1 MICEKPK
8 KIEGKRCIRNKE
20 RRIVNMVTID
30 LITGFLGS
38 GKTTFIK
45 KYAEYLISQ
54 GLNIGILE
62 NDYGAVNVDMML
74 LQELEGEK
82 CELEMIAGGCDKETH
97 RRRFRTKLIAMGM
110 CGYDRIL
117 VEPSGIYDV
126 DEFFDVLRDEPLDKW
141 YQIGSVITVVNAKSE
156 KNLSEEAR
164 YLLASEAAHAGKII
178 LSRSEEATK
187 EEINTTIAT
196 LNQSLKEI
204 QCNRILGDEML
215 MRRDGSELSEDDF
228 SEIAEAGYVQ
238 ESYEK
243 RDVSQESGFESLY
256 FMDVK
261 LDAETLK
268 TQVKKILEDAF
279 CGKVFRIKGF
289 SQNQD
294 GSWIELNAT
303 QDELCISPI
312 PQGQEIQI
320 VIGEHLN
327 EEKIRSYWEV

>member
-1 MICEKPK
+1 
-8 KIEGKRCIRNKE
+8 
-20 RRIVNMVTID
+20 
-30 LITGFLGS
+30 
-38 GKTTFIK
+38 
-45 KYAEYLISQ
+45 
-54 GLNIGILE
+54 
-62 NDYGAVNVDMML
+62 
-74 LQELEGEK
+74 
-82 CELEMIAGGCDKETH
+82 
-97 RRRFRTKLIAMGM
+97 
-110 CGYDRIL
+110 
-117 VEPSGIYDV
+117 
-126 DEFFDVLRDEPLDKW
+126 
-141 YQIGSVITVVNAKSE
+141 
-156 KNLSEEAR
+156 
-164 YLLASEAAHAGKII
+164 
-178 LSRSEEATK
+178 
-187 EEINTTIAT
+187 
-196 LNQSLKEI
+196 
-204 QCNRILGDEML
+204 ML

-268 TQVKKILEDAF
+268 TQVKKILEDAS

>member
-1 MICEKPK
+1 
-8 KIEGKRCIRNKE
+8 
-20 RRIVNMVTID
+20 
-30 LITGFLGS
+30 
-38 GKTTFIK
+38 
-45 KYAEYLISQ
+45 
-54 GLNIGILE
+54 
-62 NDYGAVNVDMML
+62 
-74 LQELEGEK
+74 
-82 CELEMIAGGCDKETH
+82 
-97 RRRFRTKLIAMGM
+97 
-110 CGYDRIL
+110 
-117 VEPSGIYDV
+117 
-126 DEFFDVLRDEPLDKW
+126 
-141 YQIGSVITVVNAKSE
+141 
-156 KNLSEEAR
+156 
-164 YLLASEAAHAGKII
+164 
-178 LSRSEEATK
+178 
-187 EEINTTIAT
+187 
-196 LNQSLKEI
+196 
-204 QCNRILGDEML
+204 

-268 TQVKKILEDAF
+268 TQVKKILEDAS

>member
-1 MICEKPK
+1 M
-8 KIEGKRCIRNKE
+8 R
-20 RRIVNMVTID
+20 
-30 LITGFLGS
+30 
-38 GKTTFIK
+38 
-45 KYAEYLISQ
+45 Q
-54 GLNIGILE
+54 
-62 NDYGAVNVDMML
+62 
-74 LQELEGEK
+74 
-82 CELEMIAGGCDKETH
+82 
-97 RRRFRTKLIAMGM
+97 FR
-110 CGYDRIL
+110 D
-117 VEPSGIYDV
+117 
-126 DEFFDVLRDEPLDKW
+126 F
-141 YQIGSVITVVNAKSE
+141 
-156 KNLSEEAR
+156 
-164 YLLASEAAHAGKII
+164 LASEAAHAGKII

-204 QCNRILGDEML
+204 QCNRILGDETI

-268 TQVKKILEDAF
+268 TQVKKILEDAS